1 MAIDLQVQGFTGA
14 AVAAHIRKKDR
25 LDLALIYSEV
35 PAVAAGVFT
44 TSQVKAAPVLL
55 GMERLKSGRAQAIM
69 INSGIANACTGT
81 TGMQFARATGKLVAD
96 GLGVDEGL
104 VQVSSTGVIGE
115 QLRTA
120 PFEAAVPGLI
130 KKLSA
135 DGLADVSQAIMTT
148 DTVAKTAVRTTT
160 IGGKEVKLVGIAKG
174 AGMIMPNMATMLGYV
189 LTDAAVAQAT
199 LAAMLKK
206 AADRSFNRITVDG
219 DTSTND
225 TVLLLANGL
234 AGNPVIDDAAVAD
247 RDAFQEVLNDLM
259 TDLALQIV
267 RDGEGATKLITVR
280 VAGASSDEAAL
291 IAARTIANSAL
302 VKTAFFGEDANWGR
316 IIAALGRSGIAFDAD
331 KVEIAFDDVVMVRD
345 GLGQGADMEALATQV
360 LKKKEF
366 TIHIDLHGGAGAGE
380 IYTCDFSI
388 DYVKINAD
396 YRS

>member
-135 DGLADVSQAIMTT
+135 DGLAD
-148 DTVAKTAVRTTT
+148 
-160 IGGKEVKLVGIAKG
+160 
-174 AGMIMPNMATMLGYV
+174 
-189 LTDAAVAQAT
+189 
-199 LAAMLKK
+199 
-206 AADRSFNRITVDG
+206 
-219 DTSTND
+219 
-225 TVLLLANGL
+225 
-234 AGNPVIDDAAVAD
+234 
-247 RDAFQEVLNDLM
+247 
-259 TDLALQIV
+259 
-267 RDGEGATKLITVR
+267 
-280 VAGASSDEAAL
+280 
-291 IAARTIANSAL
+291 
-302 VKTAFFGEDANWGR
+302 
-316 IIAALGRSGIAFDAD
+316 
-331 KVEIAFDDVVMVRD
+331 
-345 GLGQGADMEALATQV
+345 
-360 LKKKEF
+360 
-366 TIHIDLHGGAGAGE
+366 
-380 IYTCDFSI
+380 
-388 DYVKINAD
+388 
-396 YRS
+396 